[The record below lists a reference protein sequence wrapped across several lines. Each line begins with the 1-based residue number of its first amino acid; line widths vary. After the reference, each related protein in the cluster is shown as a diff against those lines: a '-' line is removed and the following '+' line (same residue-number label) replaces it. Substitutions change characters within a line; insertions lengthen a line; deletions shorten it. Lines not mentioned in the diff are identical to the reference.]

1 MASGGTSAPA
11 RGRREE
17 TWRCLGATV
26 SLNWPS
32 TPSPWECRCGAVWT
46 LEVAEEFED
55 ATRPAAG
62 ELDHPPRVDMPVL
75 LPRITSLTD
84 SELETLARTVGE
96 EQSRRLAQAVETERS
111 CLLPT
116 EEATMGPP
124 RSSTDEVEPK
134 APAKVIPAARGPP
147 RPALV
152 HIAPWG
158 KAWHADASCRH
169 LYHRGQRRAQVRT
182 VALTELRK
190 GSAFPP
196 CRDCSAAWLDA
207 TQSPRTSGLQAT
219 QK

>member
-1 MASGGTSAPA
+1 
-11 RGRREE
+11 
-17 TWRCLGATV
+17 
-26 SLNWPS
+26 
-32 TPSPWECRCGAVWT
+32 
-46 LEVAEEFED
+46 
-55 ATRPAAG
+55 
-62 ELDHPPRVDMPVL
+62 MPVL

-96 EQSRRLAQAVETERS
+96 ERSRRLAQAVETERP

-116 EEATMGPP
+116 EEATTGPL

-134 APAKVIPAARGPP
+134 APAKVIPAARVPP

-152 HIAPWG
+152 HIARCG
-158 KAWHADASCRH
+158 KAWHSDANCWH
-169 LYHRGQRRAQVRT
+169 LCHHGQLRAQVRT

-207 TQSPRTSGLQAT
+207 TPSPRTSGLQAT

>member
-1 MASGGTSAPA
+1 MG
-11 RGRREE
+11 
-17 TWRCLGATV
+17 
-26 SLNWPS
+26 
-32 TPSPWECRCGAVWT
+32 
-46 LEVAEEFED
+46 AEEFED
-55 ATRPAAG
+55 APPPAAG

-96 EQSRRLAQAVETERS
+96 EQSRRLAQAVETERP

-116 EEATMGPP
+116 EGATTGPP

-134 APAKVIPAARGPP
+134 APAKVVIPAARVPP

-152 HIAPWG
+152 HIAPCG
-158 KAWHADASCRH
+158 KVWHADASCRH
-169 LYHRGQRRAQVRT
+169 PYHRGHRRAQVRA
-182 VALTELRK
+182 VALTKLRK
-190 GSAFPP
+190 GSDFPP

-207 TQSPRTSGLQAT
+207 TPSPRTSGLQAT